1 MSNLYQKFKIREQF
15 CSLYIKGAKLLP
27 YFEFLVQIAHLLREL
42 ISLFERPRLVGKIGI
57 QNQSIPLL
65 KVHVKKKYCMS
76 SLWMCTKKK
85 DVCLVIFLC
94 CLSTCVCVC
103 LQVQGPLRECP
114 RAGRFRASLLL
125 LTTYVRPD
133 VIWSELE
140 NFMFERAHAS
150 FWVCS
155 ESNISK
161 QILEARFLYEHPF
174 QIRQGS
180 VSEGSIIERTCVLRS
195 DG

>member
-1 MSNLYQKFKIREQF
+1 
-15 CSLYIKGAKLLP
+15 LLP

-65 KVHVKKKYCMS
+65 KVHVKNKYCVS

-85 DVCLVIFLC
+85 DVRLVIFLC

-150 FWVCS
+150 FGVCS

-161 QILEARFLYEHPF
+161 QILEAKFYMNTLFKFVRVLQMKDRSLNARAFSDPMDSSRFQRGCSYLD
-174 QIRQGS
+174 
-180 VSEGSIIERTCVLRS
+180 IIEFET
-195 DG
+195 